1 MLRIVNQSF
10 RKINRTRFVLPLPSG
25 QAAVSLL
32 EKSKSIRLLIVD
44 FTMPEMNGEAVVK
57 ELRKSR
63 PNLPV
68 LLITGSADLEAIQ
81 DNLPDVAML
90 LKRFDH
96 EVLTRRVGG
105 MLEAAR
111 TGAAHPV
118 A

>member
-1 MLRIVNQSF
+1 MLRIVKPIISEVQSC
-10 RKINRTRFVLPLPSG
+10 RVRIALPSG

-32 EKSKSIRLLIVD
+32 EKSKLIRLLIVD

-90 LKRFDH
+90 LKPFDH